1 MIVVYGLKSCD
12 RCRDARNYLTEHK
25 LEHKFHDLHSDG
37 LTPTMLKKWV
47 DRLGWESLL
56 NRRGTTW
63 RHLPKQEKA
72 DLNREKAERLIL
84 EYPAVI
90 KRPVMELDEKEV
102 FIGFEQPHRD
112 YLSNLASATA

>member
-1 MIVVYGLKSCD
+1 MILVYGLKSCD
-12 RCRDARNYLTEHK
+12 RCRDARNFMDELG

-37 LTPTMLKKWV
+37 LPPETLDKWM

-63 RHLPKQEKA
+63 RHLEKEEKT
-72 DLNREKAERLIL
+72 DLDRETVKVLL
-84 EYPAVI
+84 LKYPAII
-90 KRPVMELDEKEV
+90 KRPVLEIGKEI

-112 YLSNLASATA
+112 YLSKLVQ